1 MKLRMLVTGAIGTAL
16 LLAAP
21 LRAQDKK
28 AADTSVSVT
37 GCLAQG
43 DQGKEYSLKDAG
55 GKTYGLKAGSELN
68 LKAHVG
74 HKLIV
79 TGSPIA
85 AKKEKVK
92 SGGAPEESEHLQ
104 VSNFSMVSATCP

>member
-1 MKLRMLVTGAIGTAL
+1 MELRMFVTGAIGTAL

-28 AADTSVSVT
+28 VADSSVSVT

-43 DQGKEYSLKDAG
+43 NERKNEYSLKDAD
-55 GKTYGLKAGSELN
+55 GKTYGLRAGSEIN

-74 HKLIV
+74 HKVIL
-79 TGSPIA
+79 TGSPMQ
-85 AKKEKVK
+85 KKEKVK
-92 SGGAPEESEHLQ
+92 TGKPEESEHLQ
-104 VSNFSMVSATCP
+104 VSNLSVVSMTCP